1 MTITIN
7 GDNINYTLEGEKTAG
22 DVLKGL
28 SSWLEDSG
36 MLVGGIKLDDK
47 AVPLGDIE
55 WRTRPVEEISSFT
68 VEALSIR
75 EGRVHQ
81 LETAR
86 GFFILLKSAI
96 EAGDGDALN
105 ELSEGFADLRRVLPH
120 LLEEGPNPVILP
132 HIEASMEKM
141 NNGET
146 PEALAVE
153 AAQMANLLEGRL
165 KEAADPEA
173 EAKSAAEALSSMAHS
188 LDDVAVHLQTG
199 KDKNAMETIIH
210 LTELLQTFM
219 RSLAWIGGG
228 EEIKKIADDMNTI
241 LAELEEALKANDT
254 VLIGDLLEYEIKPR
268 LLGLPA
274 GLAFPGETES

>member
-7 GDNINYTLEGEKTAG
+7 GDNINYTLEEEKTAG

-86 GFFILLKSAI
+86 GFFILRGTL
-96 EAGDGDALN
+96 G
-105 ELSEGFADLRRVLPH
+105 
-120 LLEEGPNPVILP
+120 
-132 HIEASMEKM
+132 M
-141 NNGET
+141 
-146 PEALAVE
+146 
-153 AAQMANLLEGRL
+153 AARW
-165 KEAADPEA
+165 K
-173 EAKSAAEALSSMAHS
+173 
-188 LDDVAVHLQTG
+188 T
-199 KDKNAMETIIH
+199 
-210 LTELLQTFM
+210 
-219 RSLAWIGGG
+219 
-228 EEIKKIADDMNTI
+228 
-241 LAELEEALKANDT
+241 
-254 VLIGDLLEYEIKPR
+254 
-268 LLGLPA
+268 
-274 GLAFPGETES
+274 

>member
-28 SSWLEDSG
+28 SSWLEVSG
-36 MLVGGIKLDDK
+36 MLVGGIVLDDK
-47 AVPLGDIE
+47 AVPLSEME
-55 WRTRPVEEISSFT
+55 WRTRPVEEISSFS
-68 VEALSIR
+68 VKAVSIR
-75 EGRVHQ
+75 EGRIHQ

-96 EAGDGDALN
+96 EAGDADALK
-105 ELSEGFADLRRVLPH
+105 ELSEGFADLMRVLPH

-132 HIEASMEKM
+132 HIEESMEKM
-141 NNGET
+141 NNGESL
-146 PEALAVE
+146 EALAIE

-173 EAKSAAEALSSMAHS
+173 EAKSAAAALSSMAHS

-199 KDKNAMETIIH
+199 KDRHAMETIIQ

-219 RSLAWIGGG
+219 RSLVWIDGG
-228 EEIKKIADDMNTI
+228 EKIKKIAGDMNTI

-268 LLGLPA
+268 LLDLPA
-274 GLAFPGETES
+274 GLAFSGEAES